1 MRKEDSVFFKV
12 YGVESENN
20 TLIKLNKQH
29 YVLFYGFFADGIGN
43 YRLRKDYY
51 RKPTIIDIR
60 TDIENVI
67 DERTSQKILSGFEF
81 EGVNIWLSQ
90 ENQINFRSVV
100 SFPVK
105 FKVGEN
111 EGVSVYKTF
120 SHQEELSVF
129 NNAIA
134 DYIHSCLNEGWDA
147 KDNLDCE
154 KFKEVLR

>member
-1 MRKEDSVFFKV
+1 MKKEDLVFHKV
-12 YGVESENN
+12 YGVEKENN
-20 TLIKLNKQH
+20 TLIKLNEQH
-29 YVLFYGFFADGIGN
+29 YVLFYGFFTDEIGN

-51 RKPTIIDIR
+51 HKPTIIEIR

-67 DERTSQKILSGFEF
+67 DERTSEKILSGFKL
-81 EGVNIWLSQ
+81 EGVKIWLSQ
-90 ENQINFRSVV
+90 ENQINFRSAV
-100 SFPVK
+100 SFPAK

-120 SHQEELSVF
+120 FHQEELSSF
-129 NNAIA
+129 NNTIA
-134 DYIHSCLNEGWDA
+134 NYIHSCLNEGWDA